1 MAGSEDRTEKATP
14 RRRKEARQKGEVGN
28 TPEFGAWVA
37 MLAASWVLPWVGRR
51 TMQRSAE
58 LLGRVRDISAGPD
71 PARAIAL
78 LRGVGWSVASTALPV
93 GALVL
98 FIAVA
103 AVLAQGG
110 FAFAPKVWAPKFSR
124 LNPLSGVKRMFGPH
138 GVWAAT
144 QALLKSVALGLVVW
158 MAVRH
163 LVPSLAASGSMPLA
177 TLLEVATSGLLTLVR
192 WAAVAGVLLAA
203 VDYAVVRKRNN
214 KSLKM
219 TKQEIRDEF
228 KNSEGDPAMRG
239 ARRSRAVALTRNRM
253 FRDTQDA
260 DVLIVNPTHV
270 AVALRY
276 DPARGAPRVV
286 ARGSDHVAARL
297 RSIAEQHRVPIV
309 ADIPLARAL
318 HRSCRVG
325 EEIPGDLFHAVA
337 VVLAFLMKLR
347 RRGSTAGT
355 HRVPSAVAVGPPAV

>member
-1 MAGSEDRTEKATP
+1 MAGTEDRSEKATP

-37 MLAASWVLPWVGRR
+37 MLVASWILPWAGRR
-51 TMQRSAE
+51 TMQQSE
-58 LLGRVRDISAGPD
+58 QLLGRVRDISAHPD
-71 PARAIAL
+71 PATAMGIL
-78 LRGVGWSVASTALPV
+78 HEVGWDVGSTALPV
-93 GALVL
+93 GCLVMV
-98 FIAVA
+98 IAVA

-110 FAFAPKVWAPKFSR
+110 FTFAPKVWAPKFSR
-124 LNPLSGVKRMFGPH
+124 MNPISGIKRMFGPH

-144 QALLKSVALGLVVW
+144 QALLKSVVLGIVVW
-158 MAVRH
+158 LAVRH
-163 LVPSLAASGSMPLA
+163 LVPSLAASGSMSLGSLVELA
-177 TLLEVATSGLLTLVR
+177 TGSLVSLVR

-219 TKQEIRDEF
+219 TKQEVRDEY
-228 KNSEGDPAMRG
+228 KNSEGDPALRS

-253 FRDTQDA
+253 FRDAETA
-260 DVLIVNPTHV
+260 DVLVVNPTHV

-276 DPARGAPRVV
+276 DPERGAPRVV

-297 RSIAEQHRVPIV
+297 RAIAQQHRVPIV

-325 EEIPGDLFHAVA
+325 DEIPGDLFHAVA
-337 VVLAFLMKLR
+337 VVLAFLMRLR
-347 RRGSTAGT
+347 RKGSVVGV
-355 HRVPSAVAVGPPAV
+355 HRVPSPGVVLPPAA